1 MRSSLVVIRNS
12 RFRCIPPAIALGLS
26 LWLGRSVGELPVVA
40 GKLVMVASRPVVVGK
55 LAVLPFARGGNSGSP
70 DKNRSLG

>member
-1 MRSSLVVIRNS
+1 MRSDFVVIRNS

-26 LWLGRSVGELPVVA
+26 LWLGRSVGELVA
-40 GKLVMVASRPVVVGK
+40 GKLVVVASRPVVVGK

-70 DKNRSLG
+70 DKNRSMG